1 MKVLVT
7 GGAGFI
13 GSHLT
18 RALLASG
25 HEVRVV
31 DNYATGLRWRLD
43 EVRDSIEV
51 IEGDVADPSTSAEAV
66 KGIEVVLHQAAI
78 PSVARSVDDPVRSN
92 HANLTGTITL
102 LQACRVEGV
111 RRLVFAASSSAYGTS
126 PSLPKVETMEPKPL
140 SPYAVSKLG
149 CELYCQV
156 FANLG
161 FLETVCL
168 RYFNIFGPMQDP
180 KSHYAAV
187 IPKFATSLLND
198 EPIPLNGD
206 GSQSRDFTYVDN
218 AVQANLKAMTA
229 PDISGQVINIG
240 CGARY
245 DLLHLIR
252 TLGEIIGREP
262 RIEFNAGRPGDVPH
276 SLADITKARTLLGY
290 APTVEFAEGVRR
302 TVEWLRNES
311 PKYFGPLKGA

>member
-1 MKVLVT
+1 MVT

-25 HEVRVV
+25 HDVRVV
-31 DNYATGLRWRLD
+31 DNFATGLRWRLD
-43 EVRDSIEV
+43 EVRDRIEFQ
-51 IEGDVADPSTSAEAV
+51 EGDIADPEVSAEAV
-66 KGIEVVLHQAAI
+66 KGIDVVLHQAAI
-78 PSVARSVDDPVRSN
+78 PSVSRSVDDPVRSN

-102 LQACRVEGV
+102 LQACREEGV

-140 SPYAVSKLG
+140 SPYAVSKYG

-161 FLETVCL
+161 FIETVCL

-187 IPKFATSLLND
+187 IPKFATLLLND
-198 EPIPLNGD
+198 EPIPVNGD
-206 GSQSRDFTYVDN
+206 GRNSRDFTYIDN

-229 PDISGQVINIG
+229 PDVSGQVINIG

-245 DLLHLIR
+245 DLLHLVS
-252 TLGEIIGREP
+252 TLGEVIGREP
-262 RIEFNAGRPGDVPH
+262 RIEFNPGRPGDVPH
-276 SLADITKARTLLGY
+276 SLADITKARALLGY
-290 APTVEFAEGVRR
+290 EPTVEFAEGVRR

-311 PKYFGPLKGA
+311 PKYFGPLKGQ